1 MASTGHETGMVKGGE
16 ERMEREGGM
25 GKEGREKERIS
36 KAKAEAEWP
45 WPVGGASHGPCEL
58 GSRWPQA

>member
-1 MASTGHETGMVKGGE
+1 MVKGGE